1 MDLNERMIEIRK
13 IMDEKGFSAS
23 ESRIWELLTLI
34 HSEISESADAF
45 RKGKDFEEVGKEL
58 IDAIMRT
65 LHLLSVLGQNPEELY
80 QSKLTVIRKR
90 PTKWNTVRGG

>member
-45 RKGKDFEEVGKEL
+45 RKGKDFEEG
-58 IDAIMRT
+58 R
-65 LHLLSVLGQNPEELY
+65 
-80 QSKLTVIRKR
+80 
-90 PTKWNTVRGG
+90 